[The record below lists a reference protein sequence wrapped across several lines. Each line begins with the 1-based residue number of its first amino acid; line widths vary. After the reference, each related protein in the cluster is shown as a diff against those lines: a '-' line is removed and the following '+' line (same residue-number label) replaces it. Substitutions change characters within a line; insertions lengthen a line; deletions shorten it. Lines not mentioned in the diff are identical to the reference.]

1 MGARAGSRGVTRF
14 VQTLVS
20 GCRRLLPVVTL
31 ALLAIF
37 VLRGEASARDLVI
50 TGMNQTAGKS
60 EYTASFVL
68 RGKPQT
74 RILRLANPDRIAVDF
89 IDTLSAAAIEAPP
102 DNGFV
107 ESIRHGLV
115 SSDRYR
121 FIFRLKRKA
130 LAALRSEERPDGQVI
145 VLSIQPSDASHEDI
159 APVEMLGARPDDAD
173 SKQNAAK
180 PDRQLTIVLDPGHG
194 GIDNGAVSRSGTHEK
209 AINLELAFALRDS
222 LLAKGGVRVVLTRE
236 DDTFIPLDERAAI
249 GRRERADL
257 FISIH
262 ADSIRQSALRGATVY
277 TLSETASDELSRQ
290 VAAAENASDRF
301 AGEDWQQEKP
311 DVVDILLDLTR
322 RETVSFSEHF
332 ASSLVQDLATRDIR
346 LINRP
351 KRSAGFKVLKAPD
364 VPSVLVEFGFLSNR
378 QDEKLLQDDAW
389 REEVAAATAE
399 AVMNFFGGKQEEDRR
414 GCTPPDEC
422 GKSTTTTAID
432 PLKTD

>member
-1 MGARAGSRGVTRF
+1 MTGF

-20 GCRRLLPVVTL
+20 GCRGLLPVAALV
-31 ALLAIF
+31 LLAIF
-37 VLRGEASARDLVI
+37 AWRGEASARDLVI
-50 TGMNQTAGKS
+50 TGMSQSTEKG

-74 RILRLANPDRIAVDF
+74 RILRLANPDRIALDF
-89 IDTLSAAAIEAPP
+89 IDTLSAAPIAAPP
-102 DNGFV
+102 RNGLV

-115 SSDRYR
+115 SNNRYR
-121 FIFRLKRKA
+121 FIFRLKRQA
-130 LAALRSEERPDGQVI
+130 FAAIRTEERPDGQVI
-145 VLSIQPSDASHEDI
+145 VLSIQPSDAAREPLAS
-159 APVEMLGARPDDAD
+159 VEIPGAKPDAAD
-173 SKQNAAK
+173 SKQHAAK
-180 PDRQLTIVLDPGHG
+180 PERQLTIVLDPGHG

-209 AINLELAFALRDS
+209 EINLELAFALRDS
-222 LLAKGGVRVVLTRE
+222 LLAKGGVKVVLTRE
-236 DDTFIPLDERAAI
+236 DDTFITLDERAAV

-290 VAAAENASDRF
+290 VAAGENASDRF
-301 AGEDWQQEKP
+301 AGEEWQQEKP
-311 DVVDILLDLTR
+311 DVFDILLDLTR

-332 ASSLVQDLATRDIR
+332 AASLVHDLATREIR

-378 QDEKLLQDDAW
+378 QDEKLLLDDAW
-389 REEVAAATAE
+389 REEVAAATAD
-399 AVMNFFGGKQEEDRR
+399 AVMNFFGGAEEKSQG
-414 GCTPPDEC
+414 GCTAVGEC

-432 PLKTD
+432 PPKAD

>member
-1 MGARAGSRGVTRF
+1 M
-14 VQTLVS
+14 
-20 GCRRLLPVVTL
+20 
-31 ALLAIF
+31 
-37 VLRGEASARDLVI
+37 VI
-50 TGMNQTAGKS
+50 TDMNQSASKG

-74 RILRLANPDRIAVDF
+74 RVLRLANPDRIAVDF
-89 IDTLSAAAIEAPP
+89 IDTLSAAPIAPPP
-102 DNGFV
+102 DNGLV
-107 ESIRHGLV
+107 GSIRHGLV
-115 SSDRYR
+115 SSNRYR
-121 FIFRLKRKA
+121 FIFRLKRQA
-130 LAALRSEERPDGQVI
+130 FAAIRTEERPDGQVI
-145 VLSIQPSDASHEDI
+145 VLSIQPSDAAHDAV
-159 APVEMLGARPDDAD
+159 APVDTPGANPDAAD

-180 PDRQLTIVLDPGHG
+180 PERQLTIVLDPGHG

-209 AINLELAFALRDS
+209 EINLELAFALRDS
-222 LLAKGGVRVVLTRE
+222 LLANGGVRVVLTRE
-236 DDTFIPLDERAAI
+236 DDTFIPLDERAAV

-301 AGEDWQQEKP
+301 AGEEWRQEKP
-311 DVVDILLDLTR
+311 DVFDILLDLTR

-332 ASSLVQDLATRDIR
+332 AASLVHDLATREIR

-378 QDEKLLQDDAW
+378 QDEKLLRDDAW
-389 REEVAAATAE
+389 REEVAAATAD
-399 AVMNFFGGKQEEDRR
+399 AVMNFFGGTEKDPQE
-414 GCTPPDEC
+414 GCTAVGEC
-422 GKSTTTTAID
+422 GKSTTTKAIAPPKVD
-432 PLKTD
+432 

>member
-1 MGARAGSRGVTRF
+1 MTRF

-20 GCRRLLPVVTL
+20 GCRGLLPVAVL
-31 ALLAIF
+31 ALLAI
-37 VLRGEASARDLVI
+37 LAWRGEEAHARDLVI
-50 TGMNQTAGKS
+50 TGMSQSAEEG
-60 EYTASFVL
+60 EYSASFVL

-89 IDTLSAAAIEAPP
+89 IDTLSAASIAAPP
-102 DNGFV
+102 DNGIV

-115 SSDRYR
+115 SSNRYR
-121 FIFRLKRKA
+121 FIFRLKREA
-130 LAALRSEERPDGQVI
+130 FAAIRTEERPDGQVI
-145 VLSIQPSDASHEDI
+145 VLSIQPSDAAQ
-159 APVEMLGARPDDAD
+159 APVASVEAPGAQRDATD
-173 SKQNAAK
+173 SKQTAAK
-180 PDRQLTIVLDPGHG
+180 PERKLTIVLDPGHG
-194 GIDNGAVSRSGTHEK
+194 GIDNGAVSSSGTHEK
-209 AINLELAFALRDS
+209 EINLQLAFALRDS
-222 LLAKGGVRVVLTRE
+222 LLAKGGVKVVLTRE
-236 DDTFIPLDERAAI
+236 DDTFIPLDERAAA

-301 AGEDWQQEKP
+301 AGEEWQKEKP
-311 DVVDILLDLTR
+311 DVFDILLDLTR

-332 ASSLVQDLATRDIR
+332 ATSLVHDLATRDIR

-389 REEVAAATAE
+389 REEVAAATAD
-399 AVMNFFGGKQEEDRR
+399 AVMNFFGGTAQEGRG
-414 GCTPPDEC
+414 GCTAVDEC
-422 GKSTTTTAID
+422 DKSTTKTAID
-432 PLKTD
+432 RPKAD

>member
-1 MGARAGSRGVTRF
+1 MRRF

-20 GCRRLLPVVTL
+20 GCRGLPPVAAL
-31 ALLAIF
+31 ALLAI
-37 VLRGEASARDLVI
+37 LAWRGEASARDLVI
-50 TGMNQTAGKS
+50 TSVNQSVGKG

-89 IDTLSAAAIEAPP
+89 IDTLSAAAIAPPP
-102 DNGFV
+102 DNGLV

-115 SSDRYR
+115 SNDRYR

-130 LAALRSEERPDGQVI
+130 FAAIRSEERPDGQVI
-145 VLSIQPSDASHEDI
+145 VLSVQPSDASHEHV
-159 APVEMLGARPDDAD
+159 APVEMLGARPDDAN
-173 SKQNAAK
+173 SKRNAAK
-180 PDRQLTIVLDPGHG
+180 PERQLTIVLDPGHG

-209 AINLELAFALRDS
+209 DINLELAFALRDS

-236 DDTFIPLDERAAI
+236 DDTFIPLDERAAV

-332 ASSLVQDLATRDIR
+332 ASSLVEDLAMRDIR

-389 REEVAAATAE
+389 RGVVAAATAE
-399 AVMNFFGGKQEEDRR
+399 AVMNFFGGKQEEDRGR
-414 GCTPPDEC
+414 CTPSGEC
-422 GKSTTTTAID
+422 GKSTTTKAID
-432 PLKTD
+432 PPKVD